1 LRRFPRDFS
10 GLDGPYQKLARV
22 KSPRLASRRC
32 GRAAFQFSR
41 QPARANIHSDNFER
55 HYAVVD
61 NTVFGREALQALEA
75 DVAHGCEEFIV
86 VLRNILLS
94 GERSI
99 QAIEGRSIPDDVVGV
114 KIERRFDFIDYLT
127 MKVFFHAFQVS
138 SNTVV
143 VHRFPIRMLVV
154 TNPQL
159 MLAEKTRLGWV
170 DPSAGMAACDQVAT

>member
-1 LRRFPRDFS
+1 VDEPHFNFRVNRP
-10 GLDGPYQKLARV
+10 GPI
-22 KSPRLASRRC
+22 STPS
-32 GRAAFQFSR
+32 
-41 QPARANIHSDNFER
+41 NFER
-55 HYAVVD
+55 HHAVVN

-75 DVAHGCEEFIV
+75 DVAHGCEEFKV

-127 MKVFFHAFQVS
+127 MKVLFHACQVA

-143 VHRFPIRMLVV
+143 VHRFPIRILVV

-159 MLAEKTRLGWV
+159 MLAAIPFLSKVCSSLW
-170 DPSAGMAACDQVAT
+170 PNSAFCGVWQE